1 MYRVSDMRFAS
12 YLIYN
17 KFELLNV
24 EKEEVRGRSRI
35 IFCIDV
41 DESLIEQKAIDFQ
54 QSNIIGY
61 LDVYAN
67 LKTLVFDYG
76 LK

>member
-1 MYRVSDMRFAS
+1 MYKVSDMRFAS